1 MSLDKT
7 NPNAAPETGGSLF
20 APELTFVGLEA
31 ENAEQAIRTMA
42 GNFLRLGYVEPTY
55 PDAVIKR
62 EGIYPTGLPT
72 EIPVGLPHTDVEHCL
87 KPGISVATLKNPVTF
102 KMMGD
107 PDQTVSTNLIFLLSV
122 VTPANQVKLLM
133 RLIEFFQQ
141 SDKLRKLA
149 ALATPQEVVAMLQ
162 AELETQPAAEQ
173 KAAAAVAATENAFE
187 GVIRHPAGLH
197 ARPAAKFVQT
207 AAKFPGCSIK
217 ITNLEKQK
225 PYVDA
230 KSIIS
235 VLTLEIGQGNR
246 IRVTADGEKA
256 AEALQAL
263 QALIETNFGE

>member
-1 MSLDKT
+1 MS
-7 NPNAAPETGGSLF
+7 AAG
-20 APELTFVGLEA
+20 
-31 ENAEQAIRTMA
+31 
-42 GNFLRLGYVEPTY
+42 
-55 PDAVIKR
+55 
-62 EGIYPTGLPT
+62 
-72 EIPVGLPHTDVEHCL
+72 
-87 KPGISVATLKNPVTF
+87 
-102 KMMGD
+102 
-107 PDQTVSTNLIFLLSV
+107 
-122 VTPANQVKLLM
+122 
-133 RLIEFFQQ
+133 
-141 SDKLRKLA
+141 
-149 ALATPQEVVAMLQ
+149 
-162 AELETQPAAEQ
+162 
-173 KAAAAVAATENAFE
+173 NAFE